1 MAAITNID
9 QYIAQF
15 EGKKRALL
23 QEIRA
28 TIARTTPE
36 ATETISYQMPTF
48 RYKGNLIHF
57 ALFRQHL
64 GIYPGSEAIDHF
76 KEELTA
82 YKTSKGA
89 IQIPLDQK
97 IPHALIE
104 KLVRFNIEQL
114 QHKSVPDW
122 KRYHA
127 QWEDAIEKV
136 QQVLHE
142 LPLDREFKWG
152 SDVYTYQGKNVVSY
166 GGFKNHF
173 AIWFYNGVFLE
184 DRDNVLITASE
195 GKTKAL
201 RQWRFQSADEIDPV
215 KIKSYLQ
222 EAIQTVIDGKEIKPE
237 KSVRKQPSGLLKETL
252 SNDTSLQ
259 KAFEKLSPGKQKEY
273 IEYINSAKQE
283 KTKIARIEKIKPLIK
298 EGKGLHDKYKRQ

>member
-15 EGKKRALL
+15 EGKKQALL
-23 QEIRA
+23 QEVRT
-28 TIARTTPE
+28 TIARTAPE
-36 ATETISYQMPTF
+36 AIETISYQMPTF
-48 RYKGNLIHF
+48 RYRGNLIHF
-57 ALFRQHL
+57 ALYKHHL
-64 GIYPGSEAIDHF
+64 GIYPCTEAIDHF
-76 KEELTA
+76 KADLTT

-114 QHKSVPDW
+114 QHKSAIDW

-136 QQVLHE
+136 QQILQE
-142 LPLDREFKWG
+142 LPLGREFKWG

-166 GGFKNHF
+166 SGFKNHF

-184 DRDNVLITASE
+184 DKDNVLITASE

-215 KIKSYLQ
+215 KVKSYLQ

-237 KSVRKQPSGLLKETL
+237 KSIRKEPSGLLKETL

-259 KAFEKLSPGKQKEY
+259 HAFDKLSPGKQKEY
-273 IEYINSAKQE
+273 IEYIDSAKQE
-283 KTKIARIEKIKPLIK
+283 KTKAARIEKITPLIQ

>member
-1 MAAITNID
+1 M
-9 QYIAQF
+9 
-15 EGKKRALL
+15 
-23 QEIRA
+23 
-28 TIARTTPE
+28 
-36 ATETISYQMPTF
+36 
-48 RYKGNLIHF
+48 
-57 ALFRQHL
+57 
-64 GIYPGSEAIDHF
+64 
-76 KEELTA
+76 
-82 YKTSKGA
+82 
-89 IQIPLDQK
+89 
-97 IPHALIE
+97 
-104 KLVRFNIEQL
+104 
-114 QHKSVPDW
+114 PDW
-122 KRYHA
+122 KRHHA

-201 RQWRFQSADEIDPV
+201 RQWRFQSADEIDPI

-237 KSVRKQPSGLLKETL
+237 KSARKQPSGLLKETL

>member
-15 EGKKRALL
+15 EGKEQAIL
-23 QEIRA
+23 QKVRT
-28 TIARTTPE
+28 TIARTAPE

-57 ALFRQHL
+57 ALYKHHL
-64 GIYPGSEAIDHF
+64 GLYPGPEAIHHF
-76 KEELTA
+76 KEDLTA

-97 IPHALIE
+97 VPHTLIE

-114 QHKSVPDW
+114 QDKSAPDW

-142 LPLDREFKWG
+142 LPLEREFKWG

-184 DRDNVLITASE
+184 DKDNVLIAASE

-201 RQWRFQSADEIDPV
+201 RQWRFPSADEINPV

-222 EAIQTVIDGKEIKPE
+222 EAIQTVIDGKELKPE
-237 KSVRKQPSGLLKETL
+237 KSVQKQPSGLLKEIL
-252 SNDTSLQ
+252 ANNTSLQ
-259 KAFEKLSPGKQKEY
+259 HAFNKLSPGKQKEY
-273 IEYINSAKQE
+273 IEYIASAKQE
-283 KTKIARIEKIKPLIK
+283 KTKITRIEKITPLIQ

>member
-104 KLVRFNIEQL
+104 KLVRFNIERL

-136 QQVLHE
+136 QQVIHE

-222 EAIQTVIDGKEIKPE
+222 EAIQTVIEGKEIKSE
-237 KSVRKQPSGLLKETL
+237 KSVGKQPSGLLKETL

>member
-1 MAAITNID
+1 MAAITD
-9 QYIAQF
+9 VEQYIAQF
-15 EGKKRALL
+15 DGEKQILL
-23 QEIRA
+23 REVRA
-28 TIARTTPE
+28 TIVRIAPE

-57 ALFRQHL
+57 ALYKHHL

-76 KEELTA
+76 KEELSS

-97 IPHALIE
+97 IPHVLIQ
-104 KLVRFNIEQL
+104 KIVLYNMEQL
-114 QHKSVPDW
+114 QHKSIPDW

-127 QWEDAIEKV
+127 QWEDAIEKI
-136 QQVLHE
+136 QQILHE

-173 AIWFYNGVFLE
+173 AIWFYNGVFLK
-184 DRDNVLITASE
+184 DKDSVLITASG
-195 GKTKAL
+195 GKTKSL
-201 RQWRFQSADEIDPV
+201 RQWRFQSADEIDTV
-215 KIKSYLQ
+215 KIKNYLQ

-237 KSVRKQPSGLLKETL
+237 KSVLHQPSGLLKETL
-252 SNDTSLQ
+252 TKDPSFQ
-259 KAFEKLSPGKQKEY
+259 RAFDKLSPGKQKEY
-273 IEYINSAKQE
+273 MEYIDNAKQD
-283 KTKIARIEKIKPLIK
+283 KTKTARIEKITSLIK
-298 EGKGLHDKYKRQ
+298 EGKGLHDKYKR